1 MDALRDYLK
10 SLADDAA
17 REAFAKACGT
27 SVGHLRNVCYG
38 LRTLS
43 PEHCVCVERETDGA
57 VTRRDLRPL
66 DWWRIWPELV
76 SEEFPIPEQPAA
88 A

>member
-1 MDALRDYLK
+1 MDALRKYLK
-10 SLADDAA
+10 GLSDDAA

-43 PEHCVCVERETDGA
+43 PEHCVCIEKESGNE
-57 VTRRDLRPL
+57 VTRRDLRPS

-76 SEEFPIPEQPAA
+76 TADHPIPVEAA
-88 A
+88 